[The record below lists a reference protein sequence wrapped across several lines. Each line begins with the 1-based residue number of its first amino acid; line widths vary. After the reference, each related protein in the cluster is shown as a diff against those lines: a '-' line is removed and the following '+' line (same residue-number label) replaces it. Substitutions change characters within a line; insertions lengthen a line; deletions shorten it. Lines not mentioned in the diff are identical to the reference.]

1 LDQGSGQVVCVSLA
15 IILPTFA
22 GVGPIKIY
30 SFVSAINLQMRQ
42 IILYNP
48 IDMVCQVVYKINMQN
63 NKIERKQMS
72 KIRMNTELRNKLFG
86 KIKHTFENEDTQE
99 REAFLQARENVD
111 QQYTMASELA
121 KEVVERSYPTDD
133 VATLRHFKK
142 KYGQPCDV
150 VAKDKCFYFAHNEGV
165 DDEGEPTE
173 TKSHFDF
180 GLFGNLNGT
189 EYDNEQGKKFAV
201 AYYREELKAKDCNPD
216 IYAQQNE
223 NKDNPHKTKHV
234 DECMKALGYS
244 GSYGSGGNEIGMAKD
259 FNSNYYLDV
268 IGTSYCRSRA
278 IACTKNEYEQ
288 FETWR
293 IAKGNLVVNHQ
304 KWIDTIQKQ
313 CDQLKIGLKAYRY
326 LSEGIELAT
335 ELGIQVDEAELIRT
349 NSTGLTIYNPSNLAS
364 MIKGMK
370 NKNQSREA
378 KILARKQYEESLN

>member
-1 LDQGSGQVVCVSLA
+1 
-15 IILPTFA
+15 
-22 GVGPIKIY
+22 
-30 SFVSAINLQMRQ
+30 
-42 IILYNP
+42 
-48 IDMVCQVVYKINMQN
+48 
-63 NKIERKQMS
+63 MS
-72 KIRMNTELRNKLFG
+72 KIRMNTELRNKLFN
-86 KIKHTFENEDTQE
+86 KIKNVFENEDTQE
-99 REAFLQARENVD
+99 REAFLQAREDVD
-111 QQYTMASELA
+111 RQYEHAHRLA
-121 KEVVERSYPTDD
+121 VDVVERSYPPED
-133 VATLRHFKK
+133 VAILRTFKK

-150 VAKDKCFYFAHNEGV
+150 VAKDKCFYFSHSEDV
-165 DDEGEPTE
+165 DDEGETEE

-180 GLFGNLNGT
+180 GLFGNLNGS
-189 EYDNEQGKKFAV
+189 EYSSEDGKKFAV

-216 IYAQQNE
+216 IFAQQSE

-234 DECMKALGYS
+234 DECMKALGYN
-244 GSYGSGGNEIGMAKD
+244 GNSYHSD
-259 FNSNYYLDV
+259 SNSSNNNGLTKTFDDQYYLDV

-278 IACTKNEYEQ
+278 IACTKDEYEQ

-293 IAKGNLVVNHQ
+293 IAKGNLVSKHQ
-304 KWIDTIQKQ
+304 TWIDTIQKQ

-370 NKNQSREA
+370 NKHQSREA

>member
-1 LDQGSGQVVCVSLA
+1 M
-15 IILPTFA
+15 T
-22 GVGPIKIY
+22 
-30 SFVSAINLQMRQ
+30 
-42 IILYNP
+42 
-48 IDMVCQVVYKINMQN
+48 
-63 NKIERKQMS
+63 
-72 KIRMNTELRNKLFG
+72 KIRMNTELRNKLFN

-99 REAFLQARENVD
+99 REAFLQARESVD
-111 QQYTMASELA
+111 HHYKYASELA
-121 KEVVERSYPTDD
+121 KLVVERSYPTDD

-142 KYGQPCDV
+142 KYGSPCDV
-150 VAKDKCFYFAHNEGV
+150 VAKDKCFYFAHQEGV

-180 GLFGNLNGT
+180 GLFGNLNGS
-189 EYDNEQGKKFAV
+189 EYNSDEGKKFAV
-201 AYYREELKAKDCNPD
+201 AYFREDLKAMDCNPD

-234 DECMKALGYS
+234 DECLKALGH
-244 GSYGSGGNEIGMAKD
+244 SGGGNYNGGDHNGMAKTFD
-259 FNSNYYLDV
+259 EPYFLDV

-278 IACTKNEYEQ
+278 IACTKDEYEQ

-378 KILARKQYEESLN
+378 KILARKQYEESIN

>member
-1 LDQGSGQVVCVSLA
+1 M
-15 IILPTFA
+15 T
-22 GVGPIKIY
+22 
-30 SFVSAINLQMRQ
+30 
-42 IILYNP
+42 
-48 IDMVCQVVYKINMQN
+48 
-63 NKIERKQMS
+63 
-72 KIRMNTELRNKLFG
+72 KIRMNTELRNKLFN
-86 KIKHTFENEDTQE
+86 KIKNVFENEDTQE
-99 REAFLQARENVD
+99 REAYLQARENVD

-121 KEVVERSYPTDD
+121 KEVVSRSYPPED
-133 VATLRHFKK
+133 VSVLRTFKK
-142 KYGQPCDV
+142 KYGSPCDV
-150 VAKDKCFYFAHNEGV
+150 VAKDKCFYFAHQEGV

-180 GLFGNLNGT
+180 GLFGNLNGS
-189 EYDNEQGKKFAV
+189 EYGSDEGKKFAV
-201 AYYREELKAKDCNPD
+201 AYFREDLKAMDCNPD
-216 IYAQQNE
+216 IYAQQSE

-244 GSYGSGGNEIGMAKD
+244 GYNHSSGSDTNIGMAKTFD
-259 FNSNYYLDV
+259 EPYFLDV

-278 IACTKNEYEQ
+278 IACTKDEYEA

-304 KWIDTIQKQ
+304 KWIDTIMKQ

-378 KILARKQYEESLN
+378 KILARKKYEESLN

>member
-1 LDQGSGQVVCVSLA
+1 MQ
-15 IILPTFA
+15 
-22 GVGPIKIY
+22 
-30 SFVSAINLQMRQ
+30 IN
-42 IILYNP
+42 
-48 IDMVCQVVYKINMQN
+48 KN
-63 NKIERKQMS
+63 NRKDTMS
-72 KIRMNTELRNKLFG
+72 KIRMNTELRNKLFN
-86 KIKHTFENEDTQE
+86 KIKNVFENEDTQE
-99 REAFLQARENVD
+99 REAFLQARESVD
-111 QQYTMASELA
+111 HHYKYASELA
-121 KEVVERSYPTDD
+121 KLVVERSYPVDD
-133 VATLRHFKK
+133 VATLRTFKK
-142 KYGQPCDV
+142 KYGDPCDV

-180 GLFGNLNGT
+180 GLFGNLNGS
-189 EYDNEQGKKFAV
+189 EYSDEDGKKFAF

-216 IYAQQNE
+216 IFAQQNE

-234 DECMKALGYS
+234 DECMKALGNVGSNVYS
-244 GSYGSGGNEIGMAKD
+244 SSPSDDMGMARD
-259 FNSNYYLDV
+259 FNQPYFLDV

-278 IACTKNEYEQ
+278 IACTKDEYEQ
-288 FETWR
+288 FEAWR
-293 IAKGNLVVNHQ
+293 IAKASLVVNHQ
-304 KWIDTIQKQ
+304 KWIDTIMKQ

-378 KILARKQYEESLN
+378 KILARKKYEESLN

>member
-1 LDQGSGQVVCVSLA
+1 
-15 IILPTFA
+15 
-22 GVGPIKIY
+22 
-30 SFVSAINLQMRQ
+30 
-42 IILYNP
+42 
-48 IDMVCQVVYKINMQN
+48 
-63 NKIERKQMS
+63 MS
-72 KIRMNTELRNKLFG
+72 KIRMNTELRNKLFN
-86 KIKHTFENEDTQE
+86 KIKHTFESEDTQE
-99 REAFLQARENVD
+99 REAYLQAREFVD
-111 QQYTMASELA
+111 EKYVMASQLA
-121 KEVVERSYPTDD
+121 KQVVERSYPVED
-133 VATLRHFKK
+133 VATLRTFKK

-180 GLFGNLNGT
+180 GLFGNLNGS
-189 EYDNEQGKKFAV
+189 EYSSEDGKKFAV
-201 AYYREELKAKDCNPD
+201 AYYREELKAMDCNPD
-216 IYAQQNE
+216 IFAQQNE

-234 DECMKALGYS
+234 DECMKALGDS
-244 GSYGSGGNEIGMAKD
+244 GYRGEEQGMAKT
-259 FNSNYYLDV
+259 FNAPYYLDV

-278 IACTKNEYEQ
+278 IACTKNEYKQ
-288 FETWR
+288 FEAWL

-304 KWIDTIQKQ
+304 KWIDTITKQ

-335 ELGIQVDEAELIRT
+335 ELGIKLDEAELIRT

-370 NKNQSREA
+370 NKQSANTREA

>member
-1 LDQGSGQVVCVSLA
+1 
-15 IILPTFA
+15 
-22 GVGPIKIY
+22 
-30 SFVSAINLQMRQ
+30 
-42 IILYNP
+42 
-48 IDMVCQVVYKINMQN
+48 MQKKN
-63 NKIERKQMS
+63 IERKTMS
-72 KIRMNTELRNKLFG
+72 KIRMNTELRNKLFN
-86 KIKHTFENEDTQE
+86 KIKNVFENEDTQE
-99 REAFLQARENVD
+99 REAFLQAREDVD
-111 QQYTMASELA
+111 RQYVIASGLA
-121 KEVVERSYPTDD
+121 RQVVERAYPVDD

-150 VAKDKCFYFAHNEGV
+150 VAKDKCFYFAHSEDV
-165 DDEGEPTE
+165 DDEGDTKE

-180 GLFGNLNGT
+180 GLFGNLNGS
-189 EYDNEQGKKFAV
+189 EYSSDEGKKFAV

-216 IYAQQNE
+216 IFAQQNE

-234 DECMKALGYS
+234 EECMKALGHN
-244 GSYGSGGNEIGMAKD
+244 GGNYNNDSETGISKQFD
-259 FNSNYYLDV
+259 SPYYLDV

-278 IACTKNEYEQ
+278 IACNKEEYEL

-293 IAKGNLVVNHQ
+293 IAKANLVSKHQ
-304 KWIDTIQKQ
+304 TWIDTIQKQ

-370 NKNQSREA
+370 NKHQSREA
-378 KILARKQYEESLN
+378 KILARKKYEESLN